1 VTPVPDAEAPDRL
14 RPDDVPAVLAIYEE
28 AFPSSERVPS
38 AVLAE
43 GFASEREGLVLRDA
57 GRVVA
62 FASLIVLAPDARFLE
77 YLAVSSDARG
87 GGHGGGLLD
96 SLRTG
101 GGTVL
106 YEVEDPAEPGIAP
119 YECAARERRIAF
131 YRAHGGRPA
140 PFSLAYRP
148 PSFDGSTPAR
158 MLLFALGA
166 AVDWSFADL
175 LRRLSAASAVTYAR
189 AR

>member
-1 VTPVPDAEAPDRL
+1 MSPAPEAPDQL

-28 AFPSSERVPS
+28 AFPSNERVPS
-38 AVLAE
+38 EVLAD
-43 GFASEREGLVLRDA
+43 GFGSNREGLVLRNA

-62 FASLIVLAPDARFLE
+62 FASLIALEPDARFLE

-87 GGHGGGLLD
+87 GGYGGRLLD
-96 SLRTG
+96 SLRAG

-106 YEVEDPAEPGIAP
+106 YEVEDPEETGIP
-119 YECAARERRIAF
+119 PDECAARERRIAF

-140 PFSLAYRP
+140 PFDLAFHP
-148 PSFDGSTPAR
+148 PSFDGSPPAR
-158 MLLFALGA
+158 MLLFALGPPA
-166 AVDWSFADL
+166 DWSFADL
-175 LRRLSAASAVTYAR
+175 LQRLATATAVTYAR